1 MSTSRISIEES
12 CRRPGQRV
20 VLAGHVHAL
29 RDLGGICF
37 VNIRDAS
44 GIMQGVVEE
53 PVPLEVARTLTAET
67 PIRVE
72 GVVVEQ
78 PRSSNGCEL
87 KVESIEALSTT
98 QEVPPIEISKD

>member
-12 CRRPGQRV
+12 CSRPGQRV

-53 PVPLEVARTLTAET
+53 PEVLEVARALTAET

-72 GVVVEQ
+72 GLVVEQ

-87 KVESIEALSTT
+87 K
-98 QEVPPIEISKD
+98 